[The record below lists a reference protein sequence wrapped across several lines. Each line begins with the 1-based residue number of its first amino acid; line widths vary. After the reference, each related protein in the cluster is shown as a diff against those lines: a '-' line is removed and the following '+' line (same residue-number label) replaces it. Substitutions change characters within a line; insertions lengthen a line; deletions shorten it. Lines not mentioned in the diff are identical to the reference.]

1 MNSVFEAA
9 YAAWAGG
16 ARLRSRRRRYK
27 RFTYGDQWSDMIE
40 GADGRLVRE
49 DRYVRQSGKQPLTNN
64 LIRQLVKNI
73 VGRYRTLCA
82 ETKAYDRREIRE
94 AAARNALAELDSRM
108 LEEFL
113 ISGCAVQRVWSGER
127 CGREGVW
134 VDNVDPES
142 FFVNTF
148 RDPRGWDI
156 DLVGMLHDMSFPEL
170 VNRFAGTD
178 PGREAELGR
187 LFEACTRSVEIMAAT
202 GSEASFGLSGRAGH
216 CRVAEVWTLDSRRE
230 SADFPKRVFSW
241 HCRWFAPDGTLLDEY
256 DSPYGHGSHPF
267 AVKYYPLTDGEVHSF
282 VEDIVDQQKA
292 INRLMVQIDHIM
304 ATSAKGV
311 LLFPID
317 QKPADMSWSDICE
330 RWAQPDG
337 LIPITGVGTQQP
349 HQVVTNNDSTGSY
362 QLLQLQMKLFEEVS
376 GVSEAL
382 LGKGLS
388 TARGSEL
395 YESQIRN
402 ATAALT
408 DLFESFSSFVAS
420 RNEKILGLRAFLG

>member
-9 YAAWAGG
+9 YAAWSAG
-16 ARLRSRRRRYK
+16 ARLRARRRRYK

-40 GADGRLVRE
+40 SADGRLMRE

-73 VGRYRTLCA
+73 VGRYRMRCA
-82 ETKAYDRREIRE
+82 ETGAYEADRIRQ
-94 AAARNALAELDSRM
+94 AALSNALAELDSRM

-127 CGREGVW
+127 AGRTGMW
-134 VDNVDPES
+134 VDNVDPEA
-142 FFVNTF
+142 FFVNAF

-156 DLVGMLHDMSFPEL
+156 DLVGMFHDMSFPEF
-170 VNRFAGTD
+170 VNRFAAD
-178 PGREAELGR
+178 KPGREAELGR
-187 LFEACTRSVEIMAAT
+187 LFETCARSFDIMTASGAA
-202 GSEASFGLSGRAGH
+202 LVSGVSARAGH
-216 CRVAEVWTLDSRRE
+216 CRVAEVWTLDSRRAAPD
-230 SADFPKRVFSW
+230 SPKRLFVW

-256 DSPYGHGSHPF
+256 DSPYRHGLHPF
-267 AVKYYPLTDGEVHSF
+267 AVKFYPLTDGEVHSF

-317 QKPADMSWSDICE
+317 QKPTDMSWSDICE

-337 LIPITGVGTQQP
+337 LIPITGVGSQMP
-349 HQVVTNNDSTGSY
+349 HQVVTNNDNNGAY

-388 TARGSEL
+388 TARGTEL

-408 DLFESFSSFVAS
+408 DLFESFAAFIAD
-420 RNEKILGLRAFLG
+420 RNFRLTGG